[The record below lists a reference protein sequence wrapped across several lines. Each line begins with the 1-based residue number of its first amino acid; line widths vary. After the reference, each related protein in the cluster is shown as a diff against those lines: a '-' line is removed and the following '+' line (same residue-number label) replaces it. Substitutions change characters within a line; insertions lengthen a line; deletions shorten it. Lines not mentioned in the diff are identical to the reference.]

1 MIINHIP
8 KKNKILEINL
18 NLKVISIDILNILIK
33 SNLNFIVPWSV
44 YLNIFTLEIRIKLFK
59 ICALIKGRND
69 TLKINKVLIWS
80 KIKTKFIDQFIR
92 FKILNSKKMISDFVN
107 KKIIKYKDKIIINI
121 RNHKKLLIKALWNFN
136 I

>member
-59 ICALIKGRND
+59 ICALIKGRNH
-69 TLKINKVLIWS
+69 
-80 KIKTKFIDQFIR
+80 
-92 FKILNSKKMISDFVN
+92 ILL
-107 KKIIKYKDKIIINI
+107 
-121 RNHKKLLIKALWNFN
+121 RAHK
-136 I
+136 

>member
-1 MIINHIP
+1 MLGLKI
-8 KKNKILEINL
+8 KKYILKINL
-18 NLKVISIDILNILIK
+18 ISKKWNRAKFLSLIIYLLEKVNTLNL
-33 SNLNFIVPWSV
+33 
-44 YLNIFTLEIRIKLFK
+44 IR
-59 ICALIKGRND
+59 D